1 LKCYEQ
7 KSESKSYKDN
17 LNLLE
22 NKVECDLNFRSF
34 LEHLSKSGELT
45 RISKEVSTEY
55 EMAGIIEALGEKPV
69 FFEKVKEA
77 DIPVVAG
84 LLSSKE
90 LMARALGIKRD
101 ELLHKLSTAIENPV
115 PPEVAEKGECQEIV
129 EKTVDLTKLPIM
141 RYTEKD
147 GGKYIASAV
156 AIVKDPELG
165 RNMCFHRLMLLSK
178 NKFVARIVEDRG
190 TDTALKKAGG
200 ELDIAMCIGNSTAV
214 LLAAATSLPKG
225 VDELGM
231 ANALEKTQ
239 LVKCKTIDLE
249 VPKDCEIVLEGR
261 ITREKASEGPFLDTT
276 GTIDKI
282 RQQPTIEIK
291 CITHREKPIYQALLP
306 GRNEH
311 QFLMGMPREPTIF
324 NEVNKVCECKD
335 VYVTPGGCSWLHAV
349 VQIKKKNADD
359 GKRAISAAFE
369 GHKSLKH
376 CVIVDD
382 DIDIYNPHDVEW
394 AIATRFQADKNAV
407 ILPNQR
413 GSSLDPSGDL
423 TEGKKARTCKMG
435 LDATIPFGKTDKSFA
450 KEKYKK
456 VDLNRFL

>member
-1 LKCYEQ
+1 
-7 KSESKSYKDN
+7 
-17 LNLLE
+17 
-22 NKVECDLNFRSF
+22 LNFRSF
-34 LEHLSKSGELT
+34 LEKLSKSGELT
-45 RISKEVSTEY
+45 RISKEVSTDY

-69 FFEKVKEA
+69 FFEKVKESA
-77 DIPVVAG
+77 IPVVAG

-90 LMARALGIKRD
+90 LIARALGIKRD
-101 ELLHKLSTAIENPV
+101 ELLHKLSTAIEKPV

-129 EKTVDLTKLPIM
+129 EKDVDLTKLPIM

-156 AIVKDPELG
+156 SIIRDPEFG
-165 RNMCFHRLMLLSK
+165 ARNMCFHRLMLLDR
-178 NKFVARIVEDRG
+178 NRFVARIVENRG

-214 LLAAATSLPKG
+214 LLAAATSLPMA

-231 ANALEKTQ
+231 ANALEKTE

-249 VPKDCEIVLEGR
+249 VPKECEIVLEGR
-261 ITREKASEGPFLDTT
+261 ITNQKTAEGPFLDTT

-282 RQQPTIEIK
+282 RQQPIIEVK
-291 CITHREKPIYQALLP
+291 CITHREKPIYQTLLP
-306 GRNEH
+306 GRKEH
-311 QFLMGMPREPTIF
+311 QFLMGMPKEPTIF

-335 VYVTPGGCSWLHAV
+335 VYITPGGCSWLHAV
-349 VQIKKKNADD
+349 VQIKKRNPDD
-359 GKRAISAAFE
+359 GKKAIAAAFE

-407 ILPNQR
+407 ILPNQP

-435 LDATIPFGKTDKSFA
+435 LDATVPFGKTDKSFT
-450 KEKYKK
+450 KEKYRK
-456 VDLNRFL
+456 VDLNKFL

>member
-1 LKCYEQ
+1 LG
-7 KSESKSYKDN
+7 
-17 LNLLE
+17 
-22 NKVECDLNFRSF
+22 FRNF
-34 LEHLSKSGELT
+34 LETLDKNGELT
-45 RISKEVSTEY
+45 RISKAVSTEY
-55 EMAGIIEALGEKPV
+55 EMAGVVEALGEKPV
-69 FFEKVKEA
+69 FFEKVKESG
-77 DIPVVAG
+77 IPVVAG

-90 LMARALGIKRD
+90 LIARALGIKRD
-101 ELLHKLSTAIENPV
+101 ELLHKLSAAIEKPV
-115 PPEVAEKGECQEIV
+115 PPEVLGKGECQEIV
-129 EKTVDLTKLPIM
+129 EKDVDLTKLPIM

-156 AIVKDPELG
+156 AIIRDPELG
-165 RNMCFHRLMLLSK
+165 RNMSFHRLMLLNK
-178 NKFVARIVEDRG
+178 NRFAARIVEDRG
-190 TDTALKKAGG
+190 TDTALKKCGG
-200 ELDIAMCIGNSTAV
+200 ELDIALCIGNSTAV
-214 LLAAATSLPKG
+214 LLAAATSLPMG

-231 ANALEKTQ
+231 ANALEGTA

-249 VPKDCEIVLEGR
+249 VPKNCEIVLEGR
-261 ITREKASEGPFLDTT
+261 ITKETAPEGPFLDIT

-282 RQQPTIEIK
+282 RQQPVIEIK
-291 CITHREKPIYQALLP
+291 CITHREKPIYQTLLP
-306 GRNEH
+306 GRHEH
-311 QFLMGMPREPTIF
+311 QFLMGMPKEPTIF

-349 VQIKKKNADD
+349 VQIKKKNPDD
-359 GKRAISAAFE
+359 GKKAIGAAFE

-423 TEGKKARTCKMG
+423 TEGKKATTCKMG
-435 LDATIPFGKTDKSFA
+435 LDATVPFGKTDKPFT
-450 KEKYKK
+450 KEKYRK

>member
-1 LKCYEQ
+1 M
-7 KSESKSYKDN
+7 
-17 LNLLE
+17 
-22 NKVECDLNFRSF
+22 NFRSY
-34 LEHLSKSGELT
+34 LEQLGKSGELT
-45 RISKEVSTEY
+45 RINKEVSTEY

-69 FFEKVKEA
+69 FFEKAKEA

-90 LMARALGIKRD
+90 FIARALGIKRD
-101 ELLHKLSTAIENPV
+101 ELLHKLSSAIGHPV
-115 PPEVAEKGECQEIV
+115 PPDLAEKGECQEIV
-129 EKTVDLTKLPIM
+129 EQDVDLTKLPIM

-147 GGKYIASAV
+147 GGKYITSAV
-156 AIVKDPELG
+156 AIVRDPEFG
-165 RNMCFHRLMLLSK
+165 ARNMCFHRLMLLDG
-178 NKFVARIVEDRG
+178 NRFVARIVENRG

-200 ELDIAMCIGNSTAV
+200 ELEIAMCIGNSTAV
-214 LLAAATSLPKG
+214 LLAAATTLPMG

-231 ANALEKTQ
+231 ANALEKTE

-249 VPKDCEIVLEGR
+249 VPKNCEIVLEGR
-261 ITREKASEGPFLDTT
+261 ITREKTSEGPFLDTT

-282 RQQPTIEIK
+282 RQQPIIEIK
-291 CITHREKPIYQALLP
+291 CVTHREKPVYQTLLP
-306 GRNEH
+306 GRKEH
-311 QFLMGMPREPTIF
+311 QFLMGMPKEPTIF
-324 NEVNKVCECKD
+324 NEVNKVAECKD
-335 VYVTPGGCSWLHAV
+335 VYITPGGCSWLHAV
-349 VQIKKKNADD
+349 VQIKKRNPDD
-359 GKRAISAAFE
+359 GKKAIAAAFK

-407 ILPNQR
+407 ILPSQP

-435 LDATIPFGKTDKSFA
+435 LDATVPFGKTDKSFA
-450 KEKYKK
+450 KEKYGK
-456 VDLNRFL
+456 VDLNKFL